1 MIAKPLINMLYNNY
15 PNPFNPSTVIKYQIP
30 RNGNV
35 KIIIYDMLGR
45 EVKTLVNGFKQ
56 KGQRE
61 VQFDASGLS
70 SGVYI
75 YRIEANEFSASRKMV
90 LLK

>member
-1 MIAKPLINMLYNNY
+1 
-15 PNPFNPSTVIKYQIP
+15 
-30 RNGNV
+30 
-35 KIIIYDMLGR
+35 MLGR

-56 KGQRE
+56 KGRYE
-61 VQFDASGLS
+61 VQFDASRLS

-90 LLK
+90 LIK